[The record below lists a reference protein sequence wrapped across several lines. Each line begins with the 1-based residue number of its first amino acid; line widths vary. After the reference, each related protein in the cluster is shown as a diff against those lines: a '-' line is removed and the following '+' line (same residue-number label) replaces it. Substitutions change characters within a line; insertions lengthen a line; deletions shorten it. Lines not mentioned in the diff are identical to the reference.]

1 MAITIRRVPGER
13 RTVVVITTGD
23 VSAAAVLSLRRAL
36 AKTLPAGVPILVDL
50 RQATSIHPAGV
61 AAIVAARRRAEQ
73 AGTSLLLNAEPA
85 QIRPLLRAF
94 GIRGDEPR

>member
-13 RTVVVITTGD
+13 RTVVVITGD
-23 VSAAAVLSLRRAL
+23 VNAAAVLSLRRAP
-36 AKTLPAGVPILVDL
+36 AKALRARVPILVDL